1 MLCDEPLK
9 EALRNY
15 PSGKGQAS
23 YRDTSDDC
31 QNSCEIEWHCS
42 GLMPPDISLG
52 ENDRHDEVSDEAT
65 SYIFSRVQ
73 SQRCIPGS

>member
-1 MLCDEPLK
+1 MT
-9 EALRNY
+9 
-15 PSGKGQAS
+15 AS
-23 YRDTSDDC
+23 EVAVDGGLA
-31 QNSCEIEWHCS
+31 QLCS